1 MSPLKTQPKQY
12 ISFVFYCMN
21 NKLKVSQQHV
31 SSQFSLESIFSDLV
45 LQLVN
50 FEPLG
55 GAKTD
60 PRGKKTLTT
69 QKQNLAYVTC
79 NPS

>member
-1 MSPLKTQPKQY
+1 MCHP
-12 ISFVFYCMN
+12 SFPWKVF
-21 NKLKVSQQHV
+21 
-31 SSQFSLESIFSDLV
+31 FSDLV

-60 PRGKKTLTT
+60 PRGKK
-69 QKQNLAYVTC
+69 
-79 NPS
+79 NPDHPQAELGMCYM

>member
-1 MSPLKTQPKQY
+1 MSLLKTQPKQY
-12 ISFVFYCMN
+12 ISFVFYCVN

-31 SSQFSLESIFSDLV
+31 SSKFSLESIFSDLV

-60 PRGKKTLTT
+60 RRGKK
-69 QKQNLAYVTC
+69 
-79 NPS
+79 NPDHSQAELGMCYM